1 MAIPT
6 GSGTETIHSVLM
18 EDVSATTQTLITGV
32 KHHIYT
38 ILSITLRTVGVHSTA
53 GSNNDVNVYLT
64 GYDSVAGA
72 SGENINLLNYNAV
85 NKSTFVWNDKFSFF
99 GYEPSSNTQ
108 LARAAQGSNTPQYLK
123 IETGSTD
130 CKVDVT
136 CTFIDQDW
144 S

>member
-1 MAIPT
+1 MAIPS

-18 EDVSATTQTLITGV
+18 EDVSSTTQTLITGV
-32 KHHIYT
+32 QHHIYT
-38 ILSITLRTVGVHSTA
+38 VLSITIRTVGVHATA
-53 GSNNDVNVYLT
+53 GNNDVNIYLT

-72 SGENINLLNYNAV
+72 SGENINLLNYTAV
-85 NKSTFVWNDKFSFF
+85 NKNTFVWNDKFSFF

-108 LARAAQGSNTPQYLK
+108 VARAQQAGSTPQYLK
-123 IETGSTD
+123 IETGHAD
-130 CKVDVT
+130 CKIDVT

>member
-1 MAIPT
+1 MAVPT
-6 GSGTETIHSVLM
+6 GGGTETIHSVLM
-18 EDVSATTQTLITGV
+18 EDVNATTQTLITGV
-32 KHHIYT
+32 QHHIYT
-38 ILSITLRTVGVHSTA
+38 VLSITIRTVGVHATT
-53 GSNNDVNVYLT
+53 SNNDVNVYLV

-72 SGENINLLNYNAV
+72 TGENINLLNYTAV
-85 NKSTFVWNDKFSFF
+85 NKNTFVWNDKFSFF

-123 IETGSTD
+123 IETGHAD
-130 CKVDVT
+130 CKIDVT